1 MVDFFR
7 RIPLLKQSGFM
18 CFHQI
23 ILRSTVLFS
32 VFLTFFVN
40 AQVSIPQVFQ
50 TSDNFDLFVKSITNE
65 SNNELSDESKQSIRY
80 DSFTPAFDES
90 GQFKSITLEYSGG
103 KQCVIQRVSGNEF
116 VIQKEKRNSEND
128 VIPFH
133 WNRGSPTPI
142 KAYGYGIKPGLT
154 LNKWP
159 ELLHPLLPYSK
170 IDAVVENR

>member
-50 TSDNFDLFVKSITNE
+50 TSDNFDLFVKSIANE

-116 VIQKEKRNSEND
+116 MIQKGKKKLRKRRYTLSLESGFTNPNKS
-128 VIPFH
+128 IRL
-133 WNRGSPTPI
+133 WNQTWSYIEQMTGITPP
-142 KAYGYGIKPGLT
+142 ASSLF
-154 LNKWP
+154 
-159 ELLHPLLPYSK
+159 
-170 IDAVVENR
+170 